1 MDHDLIYAKTAS
13 GEAAMLQRTRVMQRN
28 VRMVLIL
35 VDSQSTVADLC
46 LKTGNPQLTENALS
60 ELEKGGFIEPRVEP
74 DSMWA
79 EGTKVAQEVRAAA
92 NSHRRIE
99 LARAASRA
107 LTEPPVSDA
116 AISAPAL
123 VKTAEPSD
131 SSISNTSLGS
141 AQSGQV
147 FSPVCAEAESGSFSD
162 AQSQPPGASARSFV
176 ERVKGVFTKQKSN
189 ITKAEAFFV
198 ESLRPLPS
206 GEDRRE
212 EEAKIPSAETIRASV
227 PRAIWNADE
236 VKPIR
241 RGQAESIGWPATFIL
256 GIAGVLA
263 LAFVTVLL
271 FPYDSYLPEL
281 EIAISNASGRSAKVG
296 VLHLDVYPQ
305 PGIVLGDV
313 RIGVDQDQ
321 IRIDEIRLQ
330 PVLGKLLAARK
341 IFREVVVSGVSLPVE
356 MIAGLPGVFSAL
368 SSASSRFGVDHLSL
382 EKAEISFSGLGIS
395 NLGGE
400 ARLSADGQLQSLR
413 LRSADSSLSL
423 VATPLAQGVD
433 VVLEGY
439 GWRPVQGSPFLF
451 DSVNLNAVFENG
463 TLTIKNM
470 ALRIFDGLIE
480 GEAVLSA
487 GQAQSIV
494 GEVSFRRVNASRFG
508 DAIGLGQQ
516 FSGEIAGKM
525 RFSTRAE
532 SWASIFSAIDGDG
545 EFSMQRG
552 SIGGIDLVEAARSA
566 SRAPIQGGATRFE
579 NLSGAIKLTPVRYQF
594 SGLVLNSGLMQST
607 GYLDVGRELTVSG
620 KMELKVRGTANQ
632 TRVPIS
638 ISGSLKSP
646 TVQAGRGG
654 SSRPIENAD
663 GAL

>member
-1 MDHDLIYAKTAS
+1 
-13 GEAAMLQRTRVMQRN
+13 MLQRTRVMQRN

-60 ELEKGGFIEPRVEP
+60 ELEKGGFIEPRGEP

-79 EGTKVAQEVRAAA
+79 ESTKVAQEVRAAA
-92 NSHRRIE
+92 DSHRRVEI
-99 LARAASRA
+99 ARAASRA
-107 LTEPPVSDA
+107 LTEPPASDV
-116 AISAPAL
+116 AISTPAL

-131 SSISNTSLGS
+131 LSISRSSLGA
-141 AQSGQV
+141 AQTGQV
-147 FSPVCAEAESGSFSD
+147 SSSVCPEPQTGSFSD
-162 AQSQPPGASARSFV
+162 AQSQAPRVSAPSFV
-176 ERVKGVFTKQKSN
+176 ERVKGFFTKQKSN

-198 ESLRPLPS
+198 ESLRPLPPS
-206 GEDRRE
+206 DDRRE
-212 EEAKIPSAETIRASV
+212 EEARIPSVEIIRTSV
-227 PRAIWNADE
+227 PRVIWNADE

-241 RGQAESIGWPATFIL
+241 RGQAQSIGWPATVVL

-263 LAFVTVLL
+263 VAFVTVLL

-281 EIAISNASGRSAKVG
+281 EIAISNACGRSAKVG
-296 VLHLDVYPQ
+296 SLHLDVYPQ
-305 PGIVLGDV
+305 AGIVLGDV
-313 RIGVDQDQ
+313 RIGAGQNE

-330 PVLGKLLAARK
+330 PALGTLMAARK

-356 MIAGLPGVFSAL
+356 MIAGLPSVFSAL
-368 SSASSRFGVDHLSL
+368 SNSSSRFGLGHLSL
-382 EKAEISFSGLGIS
+382 ERADISFSGLGFS

-413 LRSADSSLSL
+413 LRSADRSLNL
-423 VATPLAQGVD
+423 VATPLAQGVGL
-433 VVLEGY
+433 VVEGY
-439 GWRPVQGSPFLF
+439 GWRPVPGSPFLF
-451 DSVNLNAVFENG
+451 DSVNLNAAFENG
-463 TLTIKNM
+463 TLTIKSM

-480 GEAVLSA
+480 GGAVLSA
-487 GQAQSIV
+487 GQAPSIV
-494 GEVSFRRVNASRFG
+494 GEVSLKRVNASRLG

-516 FSGEIAGKM
+516 FGGEIAGKM
-525 RFSTRAE
+525 RFSTKAE

-552 SIGGIDLVEAARSA
+552 SIGGIDLVEAARSV

-579 NLSGAIKLTPVRYQF
+579 NLSGAIKLTPERYQF

-607 GYLDVGRELTVSG
+607 GYLNVSRELTVSG
-620 KMELKVRGTANQ
+620 KMELKMRGTANQ
-632 TRVPIS
+632 ARVPIS

-654 SSRPIENAD
+654 
-663 GAL
+663 